1 VKLSLFAYFCSN
13 LKIPI
18 MSRRS
23 KAIFLGVS
31 IFGSFL
37 IYSVFY
43 YSQMLK
49 KAPYRS
55 YELESIVFKYGQGDD
70 LVNHFDSRTQTYTY
84 VNRADVL
91 VSDTVRL
98 NKDDLIYIHHK
109 AAALGFWNFPDDM
122 TQTNNP
128 ADAQTSTRFYLEFN
142 YKEKSKKLLLD
153 VNYNGNPKLLQSAK
167 SLVEEVQRLLNDA
180 SDR

>member
-1 VKLSLFAYFCSN
+1 
-13 LKIPI
+13 
-18 MSRRS
+18 MSRRA

-55 YELESIVFKYGQGDD
+55 YELESIVFRYGQGDE
-70 LVNHFDSRTQTYTY
+70 LINHFDSRTQAYTY
-84 VNRADVL
+84 VNRQDSL
-91 VSDTVRL
+91 VTDTVRL
-98 NKDDLIYIHHK
+98 NKDDFIYIHHK

-122 TQTNNP
+122 TQTDNP
-128 ADAQTSTRFYLEFN
+128 ADAQNSTRFYVEFN
-142 YKEKSKKLLLD
+142 YKDTSKKLLLD
-153 VNYNGNPKLLQSAK
+153 VNFNGNPKLLQSAK
-167 SLVEEVQRLLNDA
+167 SLVEEVQRLLMDA
-180 SDR
+180 QDR